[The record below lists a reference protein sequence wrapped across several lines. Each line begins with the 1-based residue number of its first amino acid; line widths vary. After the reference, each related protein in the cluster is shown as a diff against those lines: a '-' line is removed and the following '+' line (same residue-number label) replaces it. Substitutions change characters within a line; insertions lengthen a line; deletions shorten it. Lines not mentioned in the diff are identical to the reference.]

1 MHDDL
6 EITLEYKDTAFAM
19 HTSIN
24 HNNRVEKLE
33 KMLLQIKIL
42 TKEISII

>member
-6 EITLEYKDTAFAM
+6 EKILEYNDTVFTM

-24 HNNRVEKLE
+24 YSNRVEKLE
-33 KMLLQIKIL
+33 KMLLQMKIP